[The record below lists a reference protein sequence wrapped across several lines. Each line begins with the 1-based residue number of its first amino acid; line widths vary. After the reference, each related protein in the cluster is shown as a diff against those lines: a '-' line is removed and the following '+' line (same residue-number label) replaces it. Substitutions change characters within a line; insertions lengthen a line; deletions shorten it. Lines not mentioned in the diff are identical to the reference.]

1 MNATALCDAL
11 RDDSDIRIVTLL
23 KQYWKR
29 ERYSYLDRPRPNYGL
44 MLLISGEIKLV
55 FRERTIRVSSGE
67 LVFLPKNSCYEAVFE
82 RESLDF
88 LVNFD
93 MDAEALSIE
102 TPTVLLMH
110 TPRSLYHLCD
120 DLIEELKFGARL
132 RKKALFYTFLHELV
146 EEISAPSRGTEHII
160 DSAKQMLT
168 DAEEPSVDDIA
179 KACGISPSGLRRL
192 FKEELGMTMTEYR
205 TGKKIEEA
213 KYLLESTGL
222 SLSEIA
228 EKLNFYDVPYFC
240 KIFKQKT
247 GMTPKEFLR
256 SKQI

>member
-1 MNATALCDAL
+1 MNVTALCDAL
-11 RDDSDIRIVTLL
+11 HEDSDIRIVTLL

-29 ERYSYLDRPRPNYGL
+29 ERYSYIDRPRPNYGL
-44 MLLISGEIKLV
+44 MLLLSGEVKLF
-55 FRERTIRVSSGE
+55 FRESTIRVSSGE

-93 MDAEALSIE
+93 MDAEVFSRE
-102 TPTVLLMH
+102 TPTVLLTH

-120 DLIEELKFGARL
+120 DLIEELKLGARL
-132 RKKALFYTFLHELV
+132 KTKALFYTFLHELV
-146 EEISAPSRGTEHII
+146 EEISAPSRGASHVVDT
-160 DSAKQMLT
+160 AKQMLT
-168 DAEEPSVDDIA
+168 DAAEPSVDDIA
-179 KACGISPSGLRRL
+179 RACGISTSGLRRI

-228 EKLNFYDVPYFC
+228 ENLNFYDVPYFC